1 MPGAVKSKVNE
12 GRSGLVSFFS
22 HRRRVINTGSSG
34 IEKVLRYMF
43 EQGFLTE
50 EQALVIGDITPAELK
65 EWVGTG
71 HVASEK
77 SFFDVPT
84 LYFPTDK
91 AHRFLWSNGIKV
103 YVEWLRRP
111 PEKNEVHDRRLTDLR
126 ILFEKMGYLAWQSER
141 CLHQRGMRKI
151 RPDAIVEISKRKVV
165 IELEMTMK
173 GSSKYEK
180 RFRFYADHP
189 AIDAVLYVVATPEQ
203 RKRILKLSEGQGK
216 VFVALLRNVS
226 EHGRDAYVEHPVF
239 PGAVRLWKFLEMIGV
254 KRFLNA
260 HDFQSERRTK
270 DE

>member
-111 PEKNEVHDRRLTDLR
+111 PEKR
-126 ILFEKMGYLAWQSER
+126 SS
-141 CLHQRGMRKI
+141 
-151 RPDAIVEISKRKVV
+151 RPAAY
-165 IELEMTMK
+165 
-173 GSSKYEK
+173 GSPDP
-180 RFRFYADHP
+180 F
-189 AIDAVLYVVATPEQ
+189 
-203 RKRILKLSEGQGK
+203 
-216 VFVALLRNVS
+216 
-226 EHGRDAYVEHPVF
+226 
-239 PGAVRLWKFLEMIGV
+239 
-254 KRFLNA
+254 
-260 HDFQSERRTK
+260 
-270 DE
+270 